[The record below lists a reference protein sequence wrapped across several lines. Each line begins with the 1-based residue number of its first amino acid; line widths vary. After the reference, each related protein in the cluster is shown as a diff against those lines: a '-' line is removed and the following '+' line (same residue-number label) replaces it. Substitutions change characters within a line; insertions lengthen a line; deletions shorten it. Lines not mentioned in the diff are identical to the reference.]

1 MTAFIGRR
9 LFQAFCVALLVAFFA
24 FAATEFVGDPLLLML
39 GSEATPA
46 ERAEMAAALGLD
58 RPFLVR
64 FADYLGG
71 LVQGD
76 FGVSYRTREPVLDMI
91 LARLPA
97 SVELSVTGIL
107 LALAI
112 GLPVGMIC
120 GIFPNGWMSQ
130 ALMGLAVVGVSLPVF
145 LIGIFLI
152 LIFSVTL
159 GWLPSFGRGTV
170 TMVGGWPTG
179 LLTADGLR
187 AIVLPAVTL
196 SLFLMTLIVRLVRGE
211 MMEVMREDYIRFA
224 IARGLPTW
232 RVWLRHGM
240 RNAMGPV
247 VTVVGLQLGTVLVFA
262 MITETVFSWPGIG
275 QLMILSIGTADLP
288 VITTYLVLSG
298 VLFVA
303 MNLIVD
309 IAYMFMDPR
318 VRIGGAA

>member
-152 LIFSVTL
+152 LIS
-159 GWLPSFGRGTV
+159 
-170 TMVGGWPTG
+170 
-179 LLTADGLR
+179 
-187 AIVLPAVTL
+187 
-196 SLFLMTLIVRLVRGE
+196 
-211 MMEVMREDYIRFA
+211 
-224 IARGLPTW
+224 
-232 RVWLRHGM
+232 
-240 RNAMGPV
+240 
-247 VTVVGLQLGTVLVFA
+247 
-262 MITETVFSWPGIG
+262 
-275 QLMILSIGTADLP
+275 
-288 VITTYLVLSG
+288 
-298 VLFVA
+298 
-303 MNLIVD
+303 
-309 IAYMFMDPR
+309 
-318 VRIGGAA
+318 